1 MEYDYVYLLND
12 AKDILQDI
20 SLEMFMDGDNK
31 MDENVEKIE
40 KQKYEQDVIECKKL
54 RTFI

>member
-1 MEYDYVYLLND
+1 MYLLND